1 MRQFGRDTQLNGED
15 VEGRIGEN
23 NDRKEQRWVRVMG
36 EGRRDTDRER
46 SLRDGK
52 WTMENV
58 ANRRI
63 GYSVMD
69 MAPKNFKS
77 PLKILFRY
85 RKGVRYPR
93 LRITRRES
101 WSLIFSGSQGRLC
114 DHAKS
119 DDHFTRRNARNMQV
133 IYGFIYTHFA

>member
-77 PLKILFRY
+77 PLKILFQISEGSEISSTSHN
-85 RKGVRYPR
+85 KEGI
-93 LRITRRES
+93 LEFNFFRIT
-101 WSLIFSGSQGRLC
+101 GP
-114 DHAKS
+114 A
-119 DDHFTRRNARNMQV
+119 M
-133 IYGFIYTHFA
+133 